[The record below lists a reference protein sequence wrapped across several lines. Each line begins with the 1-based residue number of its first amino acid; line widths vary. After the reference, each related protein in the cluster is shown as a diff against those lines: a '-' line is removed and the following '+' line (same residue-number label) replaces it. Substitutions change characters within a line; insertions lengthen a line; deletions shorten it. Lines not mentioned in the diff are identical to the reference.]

1 MMRKLILFKKLKPGE
16 NISSVIRLAAGVEKK
31 VSIGN

>member
-1 MMRKLILFKKLKPGE
+1 MMRKLILIRKQKPGE

-31 VSIGN
+31 CSIDN